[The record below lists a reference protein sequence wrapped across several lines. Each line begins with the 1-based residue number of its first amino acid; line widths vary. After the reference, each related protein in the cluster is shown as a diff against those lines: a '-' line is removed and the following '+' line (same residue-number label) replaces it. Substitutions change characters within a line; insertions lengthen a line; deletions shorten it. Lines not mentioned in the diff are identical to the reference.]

1 MEIEIHKSQS
11 TPFILDNEPIKNLFQ
26 IILTLDLQT
35 GINNVEVFTSGHLL
49 FNENTKKWEQR
60 IRLDKHQLLDWKHK
74 WFIYPHYNH
83 IDYIFNYNSE
93 KLKVHVITNSA
104 DDMTNGQRVTF
115 TMEHKHD
122 NVQYI
127 KLPIFLPDENDD
139 DEGIPVSKGI
149 IDNIYKYVD
158 NETYDLSPRT
168 LDMLENGQIER
179 PKLSRST
186 NNLLD
191 EY

>member
-11 TPFILDNEPIKNLFQ
+11 PPFILDNERIKNLNQ

-35 GINNVEVFTSGHLL
+35 DINNVEVFASGHLL
-49 FNENTKKWEQR
+49 FNEDTKKWEQR

-74 WFIYPHYNH
+74 WFIYPHYNY
-83 IDYIFNYNSE
+83 IDYMFNYNSE
-93 KLKVHVITNSA
+93 KLQIHVITNSA
-104 DDMTNGQRVTF
+104 DNMTNGQRITF

-127 KLPIFLPDENDD
+127 KLPIFLLDQED
-139 DEGIPVSKGI
+139 DEGIPVSEGI
-149 IDNIYKYVD
+149 LDDIYKYVD
-158 NETYDLSPRT
+158 NESYDLSPRT
-168 LDMLENGQIER
+168 LDMLENGEIER
-179 PKLSRST
+179 PKLSRLH
-186 NNLLD
+186 NNFLH

>member
-11 TPFILDNEPIKNLFQ
+11 TPFILDNEPIKNLTQ

-35 GINNVEVFTSGHLL
+35 DINNVEVFTSGHLL
-49 FNENTKKWEQR
+49 FNEDTKKWEQR

-93 KLKVHVITNSA
+93 KLQVHVITNSE
-104 DDMTNGQRVTF
+104 DNLTSGQRITF
-115 TMEHKHD
+115 TMEHKHN

-127 KLPIFLPDENDD
+127 KLPIFLPDQEN
-139 DEGIPVSKGI
+139 DEGIL
-149 IDNIYKYVD
+149 DNIYKYVD
-158 NETYDLSPRT
+158 NEPHHLSPRT

-179 PKLSRST
+179 PILSRST

-191 EY
+191 E